1 MANSKDSLQKGG
13 DRWLPILFL
22 VLAFWDLRTEIRLL
36 WDHFT
41 ITELTFAFRYHAL
54 AVVVL
59 FSVPS
64 LWRRY
69 GPSRRSLEKD
79 VAVEVSRD

>member
-1 MANSKDSLQKGG
+1 M
-13 DRWLPILFL
+13 LFL

-69 GPSRRSLEKD
+69 GPPRRLAGKD
-79 VAVEVSRD
+79 IAVEVTRD

>member
-1 MANSKDSLQKGG
+1 M
-13 DRWLPILFL
+13 
-22 VLAFWDLRTEIRLL
+22 LAFWDLRTEIRLL

-69 GPSRRSLEKD
+69 GPPRRLAGKD
-79 VAVEVSRD
+79 IAVEVTRD